1 MRPLVMSQV
10 TIPSTLLVKVL
21 RSQTE
26 GFLLAWQP
34 PRLPECRKYSQHVR
48 PPSTCFQ
55 YDLKLLPPPR
65 SQPTRQSDIHYN
77 APRTPTLSD
86 TSHLPRQRRSSFGD
100 AKRFSLRRLFS
111 SSRTSY
117 FWNILGAKK
126 IAAARERALPPLA
139 SFLDDSASPGRILK
153 ATNEP
158 RIRCTEFDE
167 NGNVTLVNGEF
178 KKSELIAKVC
188 ATRLRSC
195 AGWLTI
201 KFSMV
206 CFPEIFAK

>member
-1 MRPLVMSQV
+1 MQPTVISQV
-10 TIPSTLLVKVL
+10 TIPSPLLVKVL

-34 PRLPECRKYSQHVR
+34 SRSLGCRKSSQHVR
-48 PPSTCFQ
+48 FLSTCRQ
-55 YDLKLLPPPR
+55 HDLKLLPPPR
-65 SQPTRQSDIHYN
+65 SQPTPQSGPIRNPLFSTPTDIHYN

-86 TSHLPRQRRSSFGD
+86 TSQLPRHRRSSFGD
-100 AKRFSLRRLFS
+100 AKRLSLRRLFS
-111 SSRTSY
+111 STRTSY
-117 FWNILGAKK
+117 FWNILRAKK
-126 IAAARERALPPLA
+126 TAASRERSLPPLA
-139 SFLDDSASPGRILK
+139 SFLNDSTSPGRILK

-188 ATRLRSC
+188 S
-195 AGWLTI
+195 I
-201 KFSMV
+201 N
-206 CFPEIFAK
+206 I